1 MTYEHDGFDEADA
14 HIYAVTK
21 VLTDPEII
29 QDAFGDFIGSGEGC
43 KLMAIILG
51 SNNDSV
57 RLEAI
62 NRLKVQ
68 YLTTRYTKIVI
79 DAESNKLIY

>member
-14 HIYAVTK
+14 HRLALIK

-43 KLMAIILG
+43 ILMSIILG

-79 DAESNKLIY
+79 DAESSKLIF

>member
-14 HIYAVTK
+14 HRLALIK

-43 KLMAIILG
+43 ILMSIILG

-68 YLTTRYTKIVI
+68 YLTTRYTQIVI